1 MRELPKNPPEYW
13 AAMTD
18 AEKWQVLQDTHKVAR
33 AEIARVEH
41 ERDLETCAMTR
52 WRASSQDWE
61 RQARGLHEA
70 ARR

>member
-1 MRELPKNPPEYW
+1 MRELPTNPPEYW

-33 AEIARVEH
+33 AEIARVER
-41 ERDLETCAMTR
+41 EREIEACDTAR

-61 RQARGLHEA
+61 RQARGLHET

>member
-33 AEIARVEH
+33 AEVARVEH

-52 WRASSQDWE
+52 WRNMAQDWE
-61 RQARGLHEA
+61 RQARGLHET